1 MQENGAGPANVI
13 HDTTGPAPGIDAPR
27 HETAVRAAVLEAI
40 PRVVTVETVTRAIDG
55 LAAELGITR
64 AETITRIA
72 AGPDARPGSYGQ

>member
-1 MQENGAGPANVI
+1 MTRKDAGPQKSA
-13 HDTTGPAPGIDAPR
+13 TTSGPAPGIDAPR
-27 HETAVRAAVLEAI
+27 HETAVRVAVLEAL

-72 AGPDARPGSYGQ
+72 AGLAARPGRCGQ

>member
-1 MQENGAGPANVI
+1 MEKDTGPANVI

-27 HETAVRAAVLEAI
+27 LEPLASAVVLEAI

-72 AGPDARPGSYGQ
+72 AGPDARPGRCGQ